1 MAEFEKVEFEFPDE
15 KAAAEESVNKKA
27 KAKEK
32 DDDDLEIEIVDNTP
46 PADRNRV
53 PLDEPPEEV
62 TEDELEKYTDVKLKE
77 RLAKLGKG
85 YHDERRAKEAAERE
99 KEEAIRLAKVVVEE
113 NKKLKGSLSTNQEAL
128 LEQAKR
134 VVATDLEKAK
144 AKYKAA
150 YESGDSDAMV
160 DAQEELTAARMKVE
174 RVNNFKPAPLQDDE
188 STVQIERIAQTT
200 PVDRK
205 AEAWKESNPWFGK
218 DREMTGYAFAL
229 HEKLVVE
236 DGIDPNSDEYYRKLN
251 GRIRQVFPEKFASEE
266 PADAPSSQRS
276 AKANVV
282 APASRSVAPR
292 KITLSPDQVR
302 MAKRL
307 GVPLKLYA
315 EKVAEQMRKQ

>member
-15 KAAAEESVNKKA
+15 KAEAENSVNKPVKA
-27 KAKEK
+27 KKEE
-32 DDDDLEIEIVDNTP
+32 DDFEIEIVDNTP

-62 TEDELEKYTDVKLKE
+62 TDEELEKYSDVKLKE
-77 RLAKLGKG
+77 RLARLGKG
-85 YHDERRAKEAAERE
+85 YHDERRAKESANRER
-99 KEEAIRLAKVVVEE
+99 EEAIRLAQAVVEE

-128 LEQAKR
+128 LDQAKR

-150 YESGDSDAMV
+150 YESGDSEAMV
-160 DAQEELTAARMKVE
+160 DAQEELTVARMKVE
-174 RVNNFKPAPLQDDE
+174 KVNSFKPTPLQDDE
-188 STVQIERIAQTT
+188 STVQIERIAQTP

-205 AEAWKESNPWFGK
+205 AEAWKDSNPWFGK

-266 PADAPSSQRS
+266 SADAPSSQRS
-276 AKANVV
+276 VKANVV

-315 EKVAEQMRKQ
+315 EKVAEQMRKE

>member
-1 MAEFEKVEFEFPDE
+1 MATFEKTEFVFPDE
-15 KAAAEESVNKKA
+15 KEEAEKGASALLKG
-27 KAKEK
+27 
-32 DDDDLEIEIVDNTP
+32 DDIEIEIVDNTP
-46 PADRNRV
+46 PADRNRE

-62 TEDELEKYTDVKLKE
+62 TDEELERYSDVKLKE

-85 YHDERRAKEAAERE
+85 YHDERRAKEAATRE
-99 KEEAIRLAKVVVEE
+99 KEEAIRLAQAVVEE

-144 AKYKAA
+144 TKYKAA
-150 YESGDSDAMV
+150 YESGDSEAMV
-160 DAQEELTAARMKVE
+160 EAQEELTAARQKVD
-174 RVNNFKPAPLQDDE
+174 RVNSFKPTPLQDDE

-205 AEAWKESNPWFGK
+205 AEAWKENNPWFGK

-229 HEKLVVE
+229 HEKLVIE
-236 DGIDPNSDEYYRKLN
+236 DGVDPNSDEYYRRLN
-251 GRIRQVFPEKFASEE
+251 GRIRQVFPEKFNSGNS
-266 PADAPSSQRS
+266 ADAQTSQRS
-276 AKANVV
+276 SKSNVV

-302 MAKRL
+302 MANRL
-307 GVPLKLYA
+307 NVPLKLYA
-315 EKVAEQMRKQ
+315 EKVAEQERNKNG